1 MICDWSPLRR
11 ELAAWRADGLDLP
24 IWWRDDDAITVTPA
38 LDQLERLAERLALP
52 VHLAVIPA
60 HAEAALA
67 ERLRSAHVLHALV
80 HGWAHENHEP
90 AGRKKA
96 EFGSPRPQAADE
108 LADALTR
115 LEAVFGADLLAV
127 FVPPWN
133 RLHPDHL
140 ALLVQAGYR
149 GLSTFG
155 PREHAHPRPGLLAL
169 NTHVDPID
177 WRGTRGFAGDESCL
191 GAAIAHLAARRDGT
205 ADAAEPTGL
214 LSHHLAHDEGC
225 WDFAERFLA
234 VTSDHPAA
242 RWSAARAL
250 FPPPE

>member
-115 LEAVFGADLLAV
+115 LEAIFGADLLAV

-177 WRGTRGFAGDESCL
+177 WKGTRGLIDPARL
-191 GAAIAHLAARRDGT
+191 LAQIA
-205 ADAAEPTGL
+205 GL
-214 LSHHLAHDEGC
+214 LRDRREGRADRGEPFGYLTHHLVHDPEV
-225 WDFAERFLA
+225 WQFSEAFLA
-234 VTSDHPAA
+234 ELLDGGA
-242 RWSAARAL
+242 RPQDIGPLLETKS
-250 FPPPE
+250 